1 MKTIELKSPQ
11 LQATISL
18 NGAELIFLGN
28 EATENILW
36 SKQTAHWNRVAP
48 NLFPIVGRLL
58 NDSFT
63 FQDQSYSLSQHGF
76 ARDREFEIV
85 EQSETEIRLRLVS
98 DTGSM
103 SVYPFPFVF
112 DVVYSLSESGL
123 TISYETQNTGKDVM
137 HYSVGGHPAFQLN
150 EPLENYY
157 LEFDSAI
164 QLERQELNGSYF
176 SGEGIYYGVSNRLD
190 LGDELFE
197 NDAFVL
203 KDPQFQSVSLKHE
216 NGETLVQMHCDSWTA
231 IGFWTKK
238 DAPFLCI
245 EPWWGW
251 ADHMDSTGKLEE
263 KAGIRSLN
271 PGEKEIVRYELRREV
286 EKSFFD

>member
-1 MKTIELKSPQ
+1 MNTHIK
-11 LQATISL
+11 LQNNTLRAEINLS
-18 NGAELIFLGN
+18 GAELTFFGN
-28 EATENILW
+28 ENMGNVLW

-63 FQDQSYSLSQHGF
+63 FQDGSYSLSQHGF

-85 EQSETEIRLRLVS
+85 EQSETKIRLRLVS
-98 DTGSM
+98 DTDSL
-103 SVYPFPFVF
+103 SIYPFPFVF
-112 DVVYSLSESGL
+112 DVIYSLSESGL
-123 TISYETQNTGKDVM
+123 TISYETQNTGKEIM
-137 HYSVGGHPAFQLN
+137 HYSVGGHPAFHLGK
-150 EPLENYY
+150 PLENYY

-164 QLERQELNGSYF
+164 QLERQELTGSYF
-176 SGEGIYYGVSNRLD
+176 SGEGVYYGVSNRLD

-203 KDPQFQSVSLKHE
+203 KEPHFQSVSLKHE
-216 NGETLVQMHCDSWTA
+216 NGETLVEMHCDSWTA

-251 ADHMDSTGKLEE
+251 ADHVDSTGKLEE

-271 PGEKEIVRYELRREV
+271 PGEKEILNYELQMPN
-286 EKSFFD
+286 S